1 MWTKHPI
8 IVALAACVD
17 KSLCHIAVW
26 CKLAA
31 IKICFSYIS
40 AAAGTWTYILPRKH
54 HCNSRPCTPECR
66 AVFCQP
72 ESLVSPPSSEDA
84 DGALST
90 RLWWGE
96 LMKKYNAMAGG
107 QQCLWGVSS
116 RLTAFPAR
124 WFIHFQSQQAPAE
137 EVTTRPRRSA
147 ELFQARGV
155 LDAGRRNDT
164 VWCLKFNSWKTVQ
177 TFPGDASQTRLSSDK
192 EAVLFTTV
200 HSFRLYTPVTFYCS
214 HSAIALVK
222 TRQHAE
228 YVEKFRGASY
238 SSAGAG
244 DAGLQ
249 RREFLLWL
257 N

>member
-8 IVALAACVD
+8 IVALPAYVD
-17 KSLCHIAVW
+17 KSMCHIAVW

-31 IKICFSYIS
+31 IKICFFLHQRCRGHLDLHFAKETSLQFKALHSGVWGGFLS
-40 AAAGTWTYILPRKH
+40 AGRFGA
-54 HCNSRPCTPECR
+54 
-66 AVFCQP
+66 
-72 ESLVSPPSSEDA
+72 PPSSEDA

-96 LMKKYNAMAGG
+96 LMKKYNAMASG

-116 RLTAFPAR
+116 WLTAFPAR

-155 LDAGRRNDT
+155 LDASRRNDT

-177 TFPGDASQTRLSSDK
+177 TFPGDAFQTRLSSDK
-192 EAVLFTTV
+192 EAVPFTTV

-214 HSAIALVK
+214 HSAITLVK
-222 TRQHAE
+222 TWQRTE

-238 SSAGAG
+238 SSAGTD

-249 RREFLLWL
+249 RCEFLLWL